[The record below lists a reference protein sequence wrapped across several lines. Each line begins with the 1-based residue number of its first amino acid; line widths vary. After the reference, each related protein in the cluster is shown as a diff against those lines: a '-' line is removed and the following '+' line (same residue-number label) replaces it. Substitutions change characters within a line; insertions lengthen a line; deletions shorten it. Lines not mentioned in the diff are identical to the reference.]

1 MRKTANKSLQLL
13 PITETVRS
21 IWVLRGHNLCI
32 EFVSSF
38 GTGHNVAT
46 VAMLPKWQCFQSG
59 NVAKVAMFPKWQ
71 CYHSGNV
78 SQVAMLPQWQC
89 CRQSDNWQ
97 ILQIIPSGQLSHYL
111 CPFRSV
117 KQDYW

>member
-13 PITETVRS
+13 PITETGVVGS

-59 NVAKVAMFPKWQ
+59 KVFK
-71 CYHSGNV
+71 
-78 SQVAMLPQWQC
+78 VAMLPAE
-89 CRQSDNWQ
+89 
-97 ILQIIPSGQLSHYL
+97 
-111 CPFRSV
+111 
-117 KQDYW
+117 